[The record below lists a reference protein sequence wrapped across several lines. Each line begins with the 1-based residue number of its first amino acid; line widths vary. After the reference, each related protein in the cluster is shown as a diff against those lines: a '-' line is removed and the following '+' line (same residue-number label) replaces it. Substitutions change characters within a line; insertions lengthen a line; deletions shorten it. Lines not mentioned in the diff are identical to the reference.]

1 MAACLQLACNAAPDY
16 LESGQKNRLRTFIL
30 PETCGP
36 NQGRSFFN
44 HAAHLE
50 QIGKYVYSRYE
61 EDVLIWLQRGCG
73 GGDTK
78 GEGRAEALAHF
89 GFLVVGFGHFL
100 RQAIV
105 V

>member
-1 MAACLQLACNAAPDY
+1 M
-16 LESGQKNRLRTFIL
+16 

-36 NQGRSFFN
+36 NQGCSFFFN
-44 HAAHLE
+44 RAAHLE

-73 GGDTK
+73 GGDVK
-78 GEGRAEALAHF
+78 GGREGRGAGTLWISP
-89 GFLVVGFGHFL
+89 LSSVGFGHFL